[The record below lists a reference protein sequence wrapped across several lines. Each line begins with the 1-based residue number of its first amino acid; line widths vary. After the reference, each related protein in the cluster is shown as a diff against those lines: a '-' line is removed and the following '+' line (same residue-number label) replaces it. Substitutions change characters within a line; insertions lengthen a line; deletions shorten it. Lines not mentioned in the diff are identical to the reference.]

1 MVTDQQVRRLFML
14 NEKEKSKTIAA
25 AKAGMDPKTA
35 RKYRKIGKLPSQIRC
50 KHDWRTRQDPFEEYW
65 PAILEMLEINPGLE
79 GTTIFEYL
87 QSGNSGSYQDSQLR
101 TLQRKLKH
109 WRATEGPAKE
119 VYFPQ
124 KHYPGELCASDFT
137 HMSSLG
143 ITIRGELFKH
153 LIYHFVLTYSNW
165 ETFTI
170 CYSESFESLSAGLQ
184 NALWELGGVPDR
196 HRSDRMSAAVNKDC
210 NPEKFNLNYRSLL
223 RHYAI
228 TPERTNVRAAH
239 ENGDIE
245 TLHRHFKRAVSQALM
260 LRGNKNFKSIA
271 EYENF
276 LRRIAG
282 QLNAG
287 RSERFA
293 KELSVLRR
301 LPARRFN
308 DYKIIDKIKVGKS
321 STIHLQHNTYSVHSR
336 LIGEKVQARIYV
348 DYIEIWYAQKLIE
361 RIKRLSGESKHRIN
375 YRHIIDWLVRKPGA
389 FENYRYKEDLFPSS
403 WFRMAYDWLRSNMTL
418 QANRQYVRIL
428 YCAAKEGQ
436 TVTENAIQYL
446 LEQDKE
452 ITALNVQHLIDQRS
466 RIPSVKDVVV
476 ETNSLVSYDALLEE
490 VVSHG

>member
-14 NEKEKSKTIAA
+14 NEKEKGRTIAA

-35 RKYRKIGKLPSQIRC
+35 RKYIKIGKLPSQIKC
-50 KHDWRTRQDPFEEYW
+50 KHDWRSRKDPFEEDW

-79 GTTIFEYL
+79 GATIFEYL
-87 QSGNSGSYQDSQLR
+87 QSANPGRYQDSQLR
-101 TLQRKLKH
+101 TLQRKLKY

-137 HMSSLG
+137 HMSRLG

-210 NPEKFNLNYRSLL
+210 NPETFTRNYRSLL
-223 RHYAI
+223 RHYGI

-239 ENGDIE
+239 ENGDVE
-245 TLHRHFKRAVSQALM
+245 TSHRHFKRAVSQALM
-260 LRGNKNFKSIA
+260 LRGSKNFNSGA
-271 EYENF
+271 EHEKF
-276 LRRIAG
+276 LRKIAG

-287 RSERFA
+287 RSQRFEQ
-293 KELSVLRR
+293 ELNVLRG

-308 DYKIIDKIKVGKS
+308 DYKIIDNIKVGKS

-348 DYIEIWYAQKLIE
+348 DYIEIWYAQKMIE
-361 RIKRLSGESKHRIN
+361 RIKRLSGENKHRIN

-436 TVTENAIQYL
+436 TVTENAIRYL

-452 ITALNVQHLIDQRS
+452 LTAQNVQHQIDERN
-466 RIPSVKDVVV
+466 RIPSVTDVVV
-476 ETNSLVSYDALLEE
+476 ESNRLASYDALLEE
-490 VVSHG
+490 VGCHG